1 MAMKDLAE
9 TRTDQGALTSVWFD
23 EQEDTVVVQ
32 HEFVHLS
39 FGRPDFEA
47 FVDALVEARARLGM
61 PTGNC

>member
-1 MAMKDLAE
+1 
-9 TRTDQGALTSVWFD
+9 VWFD

-39 FGRPDFEA
+39 FARPDFEA